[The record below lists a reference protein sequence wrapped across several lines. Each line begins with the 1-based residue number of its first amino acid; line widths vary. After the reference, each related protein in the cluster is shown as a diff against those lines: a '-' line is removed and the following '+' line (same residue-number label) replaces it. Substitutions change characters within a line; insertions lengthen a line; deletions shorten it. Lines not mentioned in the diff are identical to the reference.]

1 MSTVEEHSDLILV
14 DPSVSET
21 GHKGVC
27 RIWVWGHLAKMESS
41 GFPLG
46 SCIDKF

>member
-21 GHKGVC
+21 GHKVC
-27 RIWVWGHLAKMESS
+27 VGYGNGDILPRWRVLDFLWVPA
-41 GFPLG
+41 
-46 SCIDKF
+46 